1 MGPAERPPRTSS
13 RIDAKNATIN
23 RESGIVLLGLTI
35 DLSRYWGWC
44 RSRMK
49 EKRRRNVTT
58 EHPRALQQLMNT
70 EERLSGI
77 GVEPGFANWYYEG
90 YGFSVKFTDDVG

>member
-1 MGPAERPPRTSS
+1 
-13 RIDAKNATIN
+13 
-23 RESGIVLLGLTI
+23 
-35 DLSRYWGWC
+35 
-44 RSRMK
+44 
-49 EKRRRNVTT
+49 
-58 EHPRALQQLMNT
+58 MNT